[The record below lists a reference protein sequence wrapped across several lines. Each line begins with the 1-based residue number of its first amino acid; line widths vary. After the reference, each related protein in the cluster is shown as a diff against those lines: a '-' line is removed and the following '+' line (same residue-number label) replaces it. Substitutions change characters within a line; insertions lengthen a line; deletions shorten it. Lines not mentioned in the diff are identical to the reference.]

1 MKAHTIKIS
10 VFIKEHE
17 DEDLILNKFKTF
29 ILVKK
34 AKINKNIATGFDEKE
49 IIILETI
56 LEKNKEINEF
66 LNNFFQAMEKDQKK
80 ILIKQIDSRMDSYN
94 NFYVR
99 IDKDKFLKDK
109 YIITDSG
116 NCIHIKITVAAFPKT
131 KDNAKKVIESI
142 IQP

>member
-1 MKAHTIKIS
+1 
-10 VFIKEHE
+10 
-17 DEDLILNKFKTF
+17 
-29 ILVKK
+29 
-34 AKINKNIATGFDEKE
+34 
-49 IIILETI
+49 
-56 LEKNKEINEF
+56 
-66 LNNFFQAMEKDQKK
+66 
-80 ILIKQIDSRMDSYN
+80 MDSYN

-131 KDNAKKVIESI
+131 KDNAKKEIESI